1 MKIKAKYLSILLGLF
16 YCLFILWNRLLRL
29 RNPVDLFT
37 EYTTFRILI
46 YFFLLVLSIILFFYY
61 IKKLFNI
68 QPKLILLKRILEK
81 PLFISLNIIIQEYIL
96 NAPKNLYEW
105 FYERIKIRPFIE
117 QCCGFIHEYTF
128 NQKKYF
134 MYILIFFMASFRI
147 VLCFLFLHGVFYLH
161 KLTYFYKGLIFLLI
175 PMCFSILL
183 FSIDHLSKINKV
195 YIESLIL
202 FEPNETQDGWIIS
215 RKDEN
220 DLELTEEIM
229 DYHAEMWFDY
239 LYAIMTIDNYNSLE
253 QKVKSYVN
261 TFCYGFYAIG
271 WGYILYR
278 IYLNEYGLF

>member
-16 YCLFILWNRLLRL
+16 YCLFILWNRVLRT
-29 RNPVDLFT
+29 RHPIDLFL
-37 EYTTFRILI
+37 EYTIFRICIYLI
-46 YFFLLVLSIILFFYY
+46 LLLLSIILLFYY
-61 IKKLFNI
+61 LRKIANI
-68 QPKLILLKRILEK
+68 LPKRFVRYLLEK
-81 PLFISLNIIIQEYIL
+81 AWVISIIQWITEYIL

-105 FYERIKIRPFIE
+105 LYERIKIRPLIDSFTVI
-117 QCCGFIHEYTF
+117 IY
-128 NQKKYF
+128 NNALNNSYF
-134 MYILIFFMASFRI
+134 AKIVLILMISFRPI
-147 VLCFLFLHGVFYLH
+147 LCLVFLHGVFSLH

-175 PMCFSILL
+175 PLCFTLLL
-183 FSIDHLSKINKV
+183 FSIDHLSKINKA

-220 DLELTEEIM
+220 DLELTEADME
-229 DYHAEMWFDY
+229 YHAETRLLY
-239 LYAIMTIDNYNSLE
+239 LYSIMTIDNYNSLE
-253 QKVKSYVN
+253 QKIKPYVN